1 MEDFLR
7 LSKPFFDTQLAE
19 IVPKFG
25 HFWWLY
31 YVLALEWWHLR
42 WTSRG
47 LYVFLSPSC
56 SLSKTTKLIL
66 LDSLLQEV
74 CINSVFDWLLALSSL
89 GLSVFFGQSQTTF
102 FWRANESRLINI
114 RTWEIEWLLSER
126 HGLCVCCHCISA
138 AGHPGSVMCQD
149 SLSIGCL
156 KRPSYYCLN
165 TTTRGKFPRDLLFP
179 YHFYQGLK
187 KVRFILILQWKQAV
201 ANMHDC

>member
-1 MEDFLR
+1 MEREKDTPKCVWLKRVCHFWWCRENYGFTGQPSTR
-7 LSKPFFDTQLAE
+7 LSKL
-19 IVPKFG
+19 
-25 HFWWLY
+25 
-31 YVLALEWWHLR
+31 
-42 WTSRG
+42 
-47 LYVFLSPSC
+47 
-56 SLSKTTKLIL
+56 TKLI
-66 LDSLLQEV
+66 SAWFTSTRGV
-74 CINSVFDWLLALSSL
+74 CVYYWQDWSLALSSL

-165 TTTRGKFPRDLLFP
+165 TTTRGKFPRDP
-179 YHFYQGLK
+179 
-187 KVRFILILQWKQAV
+187 
-201 ANMHDC
+201 